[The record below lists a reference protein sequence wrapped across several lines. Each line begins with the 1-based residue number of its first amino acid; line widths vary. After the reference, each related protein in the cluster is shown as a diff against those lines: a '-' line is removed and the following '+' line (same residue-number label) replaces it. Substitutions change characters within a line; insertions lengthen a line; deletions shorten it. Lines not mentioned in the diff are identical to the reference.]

1 MRKIILFCFFSIGLF
16 AEKPNLLLLKSYN
29 SDVNVTNWLMSEKLD
44 GVRGYWDG
52 KKLISRNGK
61 EFAVPKW
68 FTKDFPPFE
77 IDGELWTKR
86 EDFEKVISIVNT
98 QTPHDGWKDISYQI
112 FEVPNQEGGLLERL
126 SVLEKWLVKNPNEFI
141 KVLSQKV
148 CRGSEHLKQVLDE
161 VESTGAE
168 GLVVRDPNAL
178 YVGKRSSSSLKVKSS
193 FDDECVVTG
202 YTKGHGKFEGLVGAL
217 VCEWQGRSLKI
228 GSGLSDEDRKNPPV
242 LDANI
247 TFKYNG
253 LTRYGNPK
261 FPVFLRVRDL
271 K

>member
-178 YVGKRSSSSLKVKSS
+178 YVGKRSSFSLKVKS
-193 FDDECVVTG
+193 FTDDECKVIG
-202 YTKGHGKFEGLVGAL
+202 YKEGKGKFQGLMGSL
-217 VCEWQGRSLKI
+217 ICEWKGKTINI
-228 GSGLSDEDRKNPPV
+228 GSGFSKKERFYPPKIGTEV
-242 LDANI
+242 
-247 TFKYNG
+247 TFKFNG
-253 LTRYGNPK
+253 LTKYGNPRL
-261 FPVFLRVRDL
+261 PVFLRIR
-271 K
+271 KNN